1 MEENRLSYA
10 QKKWQQRL
18 AVIGEKQQEWK
29 QGLEALKNQ
38 QDQQDWMTYLGAT
51 LPLADLVNYPFQT
64 WLPYVEHALNMR
76 KEMSWCQVLSED
88 IFADY
93 VLYPRIN
100 TEDIEECRQLF
111 YRELLPRIQDLTLEE
126 AVLEVNYWC
135 QENATYQS
143 ADDRTASAMTVYRS
157 GSGRCGEESTFTV
170 TALRSVGIPARQVY
184 APWWSHCDDN
194 HAWVEVYLNG
204 KWHFLGACEPEPIL
218 DKGWFTNAS
227 SRAMLIH
234 TRTFTGAAN
243 QQEIEQLYGKERAA
257 RCHVE
262 DGVTYEHI
270 TDNYA
275 LTKTLQVRVL
285 DQAGQPAKGAVV
297 RFEILNMAEFSS
309 VANMTADEQGRV
321 VIQLGLGHIH
331 VHAIRDGQMAEALV
345 RIEEDCEAVLILGEA
360 EQEKEIWHSF
370 DFIAPHD
377 YPMHPSQ
384 LTEEQRLTRDARM
397 EKGTQL
403 RGERID
409 GFYRPDEAKQYDED
423 LQEILQLAKGNFENI
438 AAFLAQGALGDQK
451 YRKALL
457 QSLTKKDYRDVKKE
471 VLDEH
476 LICAAEFAQDYP
488 EDIFTAYVLCP
499 RVWNET
505 LTQYREQIQ
514 AYFDDETKKDFQQ
527 KPERIMTWIEEH
539 LTMEPQMDYQ
549 DLFYTPAESLQSGK
563 TDAIS
568 QKILFVAICR
578 SLGIAARLSPVD
590 AEAEYWKKGR
600 FVKAKQ
606 AASKEKKAELTFVCE
621 KPEEWTY
628 RQIFTVGRVV
638 EGIDRRIDLPAA
650 REDGTFCCQAEPG
663 EYRLLTVN
671 RLPNGHMY
679 AYAYGFTLKAGE
691 KRRIE
696 LKKREVDLAETLSNN
711 EIVDFDLQI
720 VKRQK
725 VKASTLLKKSKN
737 ILVWIEEGKEPTEH
751 ILNEMMQQAEDF
763 RTLDADILFML
774 KDEEA
779 VKQATLA
786 KALKE
791 IPNIRLIYDDFHE
804 NVNTLGRRMYVDPD
818 KLPLVLVLHEGLCGV
833 YASSGYNVGL
843 ADILIRIIKAL

>member
-1 MEENRLSYA
+1 MEQKRLAYA

-18 AVIGEKQQEWK
+18 IVLGEKQQEWQ
-29 QGLEALKNQ
+29 QGLEKLKEQ
-38 QDQQDWMTYLGAT
+38 QELQAWMTYLGAT
-51 LPLADLVNYPFQT
+51 LPLTDLVSYSFQT
-64 WLPYVEHALNMR
+64 WIPYVEHALSL
-76 KEMSWCQVLSED
+76 KQKMSWCQDLPED

-93 VLYPRIN
+93 ILYPRIN

-111 YRELLPRIQDLTLEE
+111 YQELLPRIKDLPLEQ
-126 AVLEVNYWC
+126 AALEVNYWC

-234 TRTFTGAAN
+234 TRTFTGAES
-243 QQEIEQLYGKERAA
+243 QQEIEELYGKERAA

-275 LTKTLQVRVL
+275 LTKTLQVRVM
-285 DQAGQPAKGAVV
+285 DPAGQPAKGAMV

-309 VANMTADEQGRV
+309 VANMTTDEQGGV
-321 VIQLGLGHIH
+321 KIQLGLGHIH
-331 VHAIRDGQMAEALV
+331 VHAIQEGQMAQALV
-345 RIEEDCEAVLILGEA
+345 CIEEDCEVVLTLGA
-360 EQEKEIWHSF
+360 ERQEKEIWHSF
-370 DFIAPHD
+370 DFISPHD
-377 YPMHPSQ
+377 YPMHPAL
-384 LTEEQRLTRDARM
+384 LTEEQRVERDARM

-403 RGERID
+403 RSTRID
-409 GFYRPDEAKQYDED
+409 GFYRPDEACKYDED

-488 EDIFTAYVLCP
+488 EDIFAAYVLCP

-505 LTQYREQIQ
+505 LTQYREKIQ
-514 AYFDDETKKDFQQ
+514 QYFDDKTKKEFQQ
-527 KPERIMTWIEEH
+527 KPERIMTWLEEH
-539 LTMEPQMDYQ
+539 LTSEPQMDYQ

-563 TDAIS
+563 TDPIS
-568 QKILFVAICR
+568 RKILFVAICR
-578 SLGIAARLSPVD
+578 SLGMAARLSPVD
-590 AEAEYWKKGR
+590 GNAEYWKKDH

-606 AASKEKKAELTFVCE
+606 TESKEKKAELTFVCE
-621 KPEEWTY
+621 KPEEWIY
-628 RQIFTVGRVV
+628 RQSFTVGRLQD
-638 EGIDRRIDLPAA
+638 GIYRRIDLPAVN
-650 REDGTFCCQAEPG
+650 EKGEFCCQTEPG

-679 AYAYGFTLKAGE
+679 AYAYIFTLKAGE
-691 KRRIE
+691 ERRIE

-711 EIVDFDLQI
+711 EIVDFDLQA
-720 VKRQK
+720 VKGQK
-725 VKASTLLKKSKN
+725 VKASTLLKKPKN
-737 ILVWIEEGKEPTEH
+737 ILIWIEEGKEPTEH
-751 ILNEMMQQAEDF
+751 ILNEMMQQAEEF

-774 KDEEA
+774 RDEEA
-779 VKQATLA
+779 VQQATLA

-791 IPNIRLIYDDFHE
+791 IPGIRLVYDDFHE

-818 KLPLVLVLHEGLCGV
+818 KLPLVLVLNDGLCGV